1 MAVKTH
7 FSPAYLS
14 EVETEQK
21 PVTSAVLDAYR
32 QVLGADTTLDVDR
45 LAATI
50 ADPSSVGSSALE
62 DISVILERT
71 RHLEDTVGSTLV
83 IPTIRGIDTMTR
95 ALVPAGGAELAA
107 EVATYR
113 GHLERAGG
121 RHALAGKL
129 LSDAAVL
136 SYGVDDSLYAHALA
150 YTAHNAW
157 QAGDLRRALGESEAA
172 SQVSGAHPT
181 VAAYVLYL
189 RADLLAAAG
198 DDTRSFRT
206 LHRADKI
213 VESLS
218 GEPPAENYFY
228 TPGYFAVHRG
238 VVLSALGRQSEAVR
252 EAQQGLEALPPEL
265 RRAQWLTEGYLGLI
279 DPDMTADA

>member
-1 MAVKTH
+1 MATRTH
-7 FSPAYLS
+7 YSVSYLS
-14 EVETEQK
+14 QIELGQRPLPPAVIGAYREVLGDD
-21 PVTSAVLDAYR
+21 PALDGDRLLSAVANLDA
-32 QVLGADTTLDVDR
+32 VGA
-45 LAATI
+45 
-50 ADPSSVGSSALE
+50 SAL
-62 DISVILERT
+62 DDLSVILART
-71 RHLEDTVGSTLV
+71 RHLEDTMGSELV
-83 IPTIRGIDTMTR
+83 IPAIRGIDTMAK

-121 RHALAGKL
+121 RYALAGKL
-129 LSDAAVL
+129 LSDAVVL
-136 SYGVDDSLYAHALA
+136 SRDVDDSLYAHALGYA
-150 YTAHNAW
+150 AHNAW
-157 QAGDLRRALGESEAA
+157 QSGNLRRALIDGEAA

-181 VAAYVLYL
+181 VAAYILYL
-189 RADLLAAAG
+189 CADLLAAAG

-252 EAQQGLEALPPEL
+252 EAEQGLEALPPEL
-265 RRAQWLTEGYLGLI
+265 RRAQWLTEGYLSLI
-279 DPDMTADA
+279 DPDMSADA